1 MYNEASTKQAKDKIK
16 KEWDNAVSD
25 LITGRD
31 DAVTEMLVKS
41 FSFDLNTISNTFGNE
56 LNKVLPELLEK
67 IQKGT
72 DIFGEAFT
80 GQKLDPNAVR
90 DSISNLV
97 DMYSAD
103 ISKELN
109 ATTISNISD
118 LMELMEPTKKNFEQL
133 AQSYFEETGK
143 IPEEIASG
151 LSSIYALEAIGMG
164 KESLLNAMLIEADT
178 DKEAQAVLKAM
189 ESLGIETALSYKAA
203 LELETPVVNDAVTT
217 FIDSIADKLEEYNST
232 VFKEAGK
239 NAVNS
244 FSEGFWDSFSLEEL
258 MPSSGNYV
266 PIDTSKFDT
275 SWKSNLPKISVLTAT
290 NDVIQDTVRNTVKD
304 YISNGNIAVDV
315 NLNVTPNER
324 EFVNVAIDGINQR
337 TKATGKTP
345 IALAY

>member
-1 MYNEASTKQAKDKIK
+1 
-16 KEWDNAVSD
+16 
-25 LITGRD
+25 
-31 DAVTEMLVKS
+31 
-41 FSFDLNTISNTFGNE
+41 
-56 LNKVLPELLEK
+56 
-67 IQKGT
+67 
-72 DIFGEAFT
+72 
-80 GQKLDPNAVR
+80 
-90 DSISNLV
+90 
-97 DMYSAD
+97 
-103 ISKELN
+103 
-109 ATTISNISD
+109 
-118 LMELMEPTKKNFEQL
+118 
-133 AQSYFEETGK
+133 
-143 IPEEIASG
+143 
-151 LSSIYALEAIGMG
+151 MG